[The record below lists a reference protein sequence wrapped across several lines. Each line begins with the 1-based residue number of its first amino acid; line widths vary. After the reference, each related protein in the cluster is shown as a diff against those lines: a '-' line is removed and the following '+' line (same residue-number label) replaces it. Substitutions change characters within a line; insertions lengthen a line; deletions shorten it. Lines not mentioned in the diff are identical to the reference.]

1 MLNNFSFFAGA
12 DKDILEN
19 CSEGEQTKI
28 VGMEPT
34 DFTAVRF
41 YSKCICL
48 YTVLIVYT
56 PLLIWYSLSLLIFNL
71 DRFIVSTIRKEIKN
85 PANSFKQHLV
95 SYWRLSLRLLSLNHL
110 KLKSLKRN

>member
-34 DFTAVRF
+34 DFTAVCF
-41 YSKCICL
+41 L
-48 YTVLIVYT
+48 
-56 PLLIWYSLSLLIFNL
+56 
-71 DRFIVSTIRKEIKN
+71 
-85 PANSFKQHLV
+85 
-95 SYWRLSLRLLSLNHL
+95 
-110 KLKSLKRN
+110 